1 MVDFEFK
8 IIDVEKGT
16 HLLNSDN
23 GGEWNVEDL
32 PDAPDYVL
40 HEHDFYTEE
49 QVREILIKF
58 ANSKNAMRRDM
69 TVEQIVDDWLLE
81 ASIG

>member
-8 IIDVEKGT
+8 IIGVEKGT
-16 HLLNSDN
+16 HSLNSDN

-58 ANSKNAMRRDM
+58 GIKYLPFIDETGVND
-69 TVEQIVDDWLLE
+69 VVDDWLLE

>member
-1 MVDFEFK
+1 MNVDFEFK
-8 IIDVEKGT
+8 IIGVVKGT
-16 HLLNSDN
+16 RLLKSDN

-58 ANSKNAMRRDM
+58 ANYKNAMRRDM
-69 TVEQIVDDWLLE
+69 TVAQIVDE
-81 ASIG
+81 FIESGE